1 MDILQA
7 IGNTSMVRLR
17 RVVPPGCAEIL
28 VKLEWEN
35 PTGSMKDR
43 VALALIARAKA
54 DGRLKRGATVVEY
67 TGGST
72 GASLALVCAAKG
84 YRLRI
89 VTSDAFSREKRDQM
103 AALGAELVLVP
114 SEGGKTTKAL
124 ILGMI
129 EKAREL
135 ASEPGTFW
143 TDQLRNADTITG
155 YYPLGEEIWRQT
167 GGEVDAFVHSVG
179 TAASSRGVATILK
192 QRKPGIRIVCV
203 EPAES
208 PVLSGGEP
216 GPHKIEGVGV
226 GFVPPLWEPSLVD
239 EIVPIATDDA
249 KAMTRRLAREEGL
262 FAGTSSGANVLAAI
276 QVGRRLG
283 DGKTVVTLLPDSG
296 LKYLNTDVYPR
307 T

>member
-1 MDILQA
+1 MEILQA
-7 IGNTSMVRLR
+7 IGNTSLVRLR
-17 RVVPPGCAEIL
+17 KVVPPDCAEVF

-43 VALALIARAKA
+43 MANAVISRAEA
-54 DGRLKRGATVVEY
+54 DGRLKAGGTVVEY

-84 YRLRI
+84 YRIRI
-89 VTSDAFSREKRDQM
+89 VTSDAFSQEKRDQM

-114 SEGGKTTKAL
+114 SEGGKTTKKL
-124 ILGMI
+124 ILDMI
-129 EKAREL
+129 ETARKL
-135 ASEPGTFW
+135 SQEPNTYF
-143 TDQLRNADTITG
+143 TDQLNNRDSITG
-155 YYPLGEEIWRQT
+155 YYELGEEIWSQT

-192 QRKPGIRIVCV
+192 QRKPGVRIVCV

-208 PVLSGGEP
+208 PVLSGGQP

-239 EIVPIATDDA
+239 EVLPVATEAA
-249 KAMTRRLAREEGL
+249 KEMTRRLAREEAL

-276 QVGRRLG
+276 QVARRLG
-283 DGKTVVTLLPDSG
+283 PGKKVVTLMADSG
-296 LKYLNTDVYPR
+296 LKYMNTDVYR
-307 T
+307 RS